1 MPFDA
6 SDGRHLEDDMSY
18 FDTYRGVVLDNAD
31 PTSQQRVQVQVP
43 DVSGDQSTWA
53 VPEQQ
58 GTALPA
64 IGDLVAVRYENGDED
79 YPIWFADAGAASQPA
94 EVPTGPSGYHATYRG
109 IVLDNAD
116 PGGYQRVQVQVPD
129 VAAAEAMWA
138 MPEQA
143 DAARPAIG
151 DEVWI
156 RFEAGDVSYPTWTG
170 GSGAGG
176 V

>member
-1 MPFDA
+1 
-6 SDGRHLEDDMSY
+6 
-18 FDTYRGVVLDNAD
+18 
-31 PTSQQRVQVQVP
+31 
-43 DVSGDQSTWA
+43 
-53 VPEQQ
+53 
-58 GTALPA
+58 
-64 IGDLVAVRYENGDED
+64 
-79 YPIWFADAGAASQPA
+79 
-94 EVPTGPSGYHATYRG
+94 
-109 IVLDNAD
+109 
-116 PGGYQRVQVQVPD
+116 VQVPD